1 MEEKINRTRNALRA
15 HDNLRPIT
23 RLFTASYVVVSS
35 SRESDVPP
43 QGALAELE
51 AAMLNVCDATL
62 GLGEYAISTT
72 NKVEESTDGSG
83 TEGATTDTN
92 MVSGGSDEGSEG
104 NEAGAAPAT
113 GGAEAAIPS
122 NN

>member
-83 TEGATTDTN
+83 TERTAIRSDIRGTGDDDSDATTDT
-92 MVSGGSDEGSEG
+92 GSD
-104 NEAGAAPAT
+104 
-113 GGAEAAIPS
+113 GGDNLEVHIPS
-122 NN
+122 SN